1 LATKHKYDLGVV
13 SVNVKSKQL
22 KPAGLATLVIL
33 LFLLPLFVKQPY
45 YIHVFIVSLLY
56 VIVVSSLRTIA
67 LSGQVSV
74 GHAAFMG
81 IGAYLSGVVSK
92 ELGLS
97 PWLTIPLGGLA
108 AMTLAVLVGYPFTR
122 VRAIY
127 FSMVSL
133 FGGMTIV
140 AMIRVA
146 QKWTGAAGLAG
157 IPPLSS
163 INIPGVINIVFLGK
177 KVPYYYFTLLLTLFS
192 LLVLYR
198 VEHCRIGM
206 TWKAVAQSHSVASS
220 VGINEA
226 GFRVLALAVGC
237 FFAGIAGACYA
248 HYNLVLIPS
257 TFSFLPSIFLVMYML
272 VGGTGSFAG
281 PIIGAAIFTIVPEL
295 FRWLKEFS
303 PLILGAIMVIVVF
316 LMPQGIAGLFDQIKA
331 KDGQIRN
338 KKVSGNAT

>member
-1 LATKHKYDLGVV
+1 MNA
-13 SVNVKSKQL
+13 KSKL
-22 KPAGLATLVIL
+22 VKPAGLIALVIL
-33 LFLLPLFVKQPY
+33 LFLLPLFVTQPY
-45 YIHVFIVSLLY
+45 YIHVFIVTLLY
-56 VIVVSSLRTIA
+56 IIVVSSLRTIA

-74 GHAAFMG
+74 GHSAFMG

-92 ELGLS
+92 DLGLT

-108 AMTLAVLVGYPFTR
+108 AMTIAVLVGYPFTR

-140 AMIRVA
+140 ALIRVA
-146 QKWTGAAGLAG
+146 QKWTGAAGLTG
-157 IPPLSS
+157 IPPLST
-163 INIPGVINIVFLGK
+163 IHIAGVINIVFLGQ
-177 KVPYYYFTLLLTLFS
+177 KVPYYYFILVITLAS
-192 LLVLYR
+192 LLALYR

-206 TWKAVAQSHSVASS
+206 TWKAVAQSHWVASS

-257 TFSFLPSIFLVMYML
+257 TFGFLPSIFLVMYML
-272 VGGTGSFAG
+272 VGGIGSFAG
-281 PIIGAAIFTIVPEL
+281 PIIGAAIFIIVPEI
-295 FRWLKEFS
+295 FRSLKEFS
-303 PLILGAIMVIVVF
+303 PLILGAIMVIVVC
-316 LMPQGIAGLFDQIKA
+316 LMPRGIAGFFDQIKA
-331 KDGQIRN
+331 KPR
-338 KKVSGNAT
+338 

>member
-1 LATKHKYDLGVV
+1 
-13 SVNVKSKQL
+13 VNVKSKL
-22 KPAGLATLVIL
+22 TKTAGLVSLVIL
-33 LFLLPLFVKQPY
+33 LFLLPLFTQQPY
-45 YIHVFIVSLLY
+45 YVHIFIITFIY
-56 VIVVSSLRTIA
+56 IIVVSSLRTIA

-81 IGAYLSGVVSK
+81 IGAYFSGVISK
-92 ELGLS
+92 ELGLN

-108 AMTLAVLVGYPFTR
+108 SMTIAVLLGYPFTR

-163 INIPGVINIVFLGK
+163 INIPGVINIVFLGQ
-177 KVPYYYFTLLLTLFS
+177 KVPYYYFTLLLTLLS

-206 TWKAVAQSHSVASS
+206 TWKGIAQSHLVASS

-237 FFAGIAGACYA
+237 FFAGIAGAWYA
-248 HYNLVLIPS
+248 HYNLVLTPP
-257 TFSFLPSIFLVMYML
+257 TFGFLPSIFLVMYML
-272 VGGTGSFAG
+272 VGGHDRFAG
-281 PIIGAAIFTIVPEL
+281 PIVGTAILVMVPEI
-295 FRWLKEFS
+295 FRGLKEYA
-303 PLILGAIMVIVVF
+303 PLILGTIMVIVVF
-316 LMPQGIAGLFDQIKA
+316 LMPQGIAGLFDQIKT
-331 KDGQIRN
+331 KYG
-338 KKVSGNAT
+338 KVCNRKGSRSAD